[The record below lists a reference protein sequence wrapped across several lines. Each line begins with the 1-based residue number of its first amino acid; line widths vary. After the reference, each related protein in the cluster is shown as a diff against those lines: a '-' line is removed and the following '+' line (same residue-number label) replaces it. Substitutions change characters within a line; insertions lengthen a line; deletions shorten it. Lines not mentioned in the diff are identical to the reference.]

1 MFYIGIPAYNEAPTI
16 GVVLW
21 QIRAAF
27 QTFAREYEI
36 LVYDDASTDA
46 TADVLRP
53 YTDVLPLTVQRG
65 ETHLGYGRA
74 LEAVCRTVAQ
84 RSRHARRDALITMQ
98 ADFTDPPAQ
107 LPELIKRFEGG
118 ADIVVVE
125 RPAAQLAGLPPA
137 VRRFRRVAPWVLR
150 RFVRVPGVA
159 DPFGSF
165 RLYRVSVLRDALKR
179 LAPDAPLIA
188 HSGWTANVE
197 ILRRAA
203 RVARRIDTVEI
214 PQRYDLRPRPSRV
227 RPLTDALTLYRYGRS
242 TRSEERLAAARV
254 ARP

>member
-1 MFYIGIPAYNEAPTI
+1 MLYIGIPVYNEAPTI

-27 QTFAREYEI
+27 QAFAREYEI
-36 LVYDDASTDA
+36 VVYDDASTDA

-53 YTDVLPLTVQRG
+53 YTDVLPLTVRRG
-65 ETHLGYGRA
+65 DAHLGYGRA
-74 LEAVCRTVAQ
+74 LEAVCRTVTQ

-98 ADFTDPPAQ
+98 GDFTDPPAQ

-118 ADIVVVE
+118 ADVVVVE
-125 RPAAQLAGLPPA
+125 RPAAQLAGLPPE
-137 VRRFRRVAPWVLR
+137 VRRLRRVAPWVLR
-150 RFVRVPGVA
+150 RFGRVAGIA

-165 RLYRVSVLRDALKR
+165 RLYRISVLREALKR
-179 LAPDAPLIA
+179 LEPDAALIT
-188 HSGWTANVE
+188 HTGWTANVE

-203 RVARRIDTVEI
+203 GVARRIETIEL

-227 RPLTDALTLYRYGRS
+227 RPFADALSLYRYGRS
-242 TRSEERLAAARV
+242 TRGEERLAAARV
-254 ARP
+254 ARS